1 MFSRE
6 LIDYT
11 VSTFKESKIDIL
23 TGTMVKEVKEKS
35 VVLQMPDKSI
45 KEVPVGLVVWAG
57 GNKPRNVS
65 VDLMSRLS
73 DAQKNKRGI
82 TVDGKL
88 FSRLHDPLSDSLD
101 SPVKD
106 HLRMAGTDGTI
117 FALGDCTSSQ
127 YAPTAQV
134 ASQQGVYLARV
145 VKQLAKR
152 DALLEQISVA
162 EKEGMS
168 TESLEKQL
176 AKIESLR
183 PFHYSHQGSLAYI
196 GSEKAIADLEF
207 FHHKVR
213 LLSLRSPPVLTT
225 LIVLLGGRCDVP
237 ILAECLLEH
246 TFLPAESR
254 VSRY

>member
-1 MFSRE
+1 MFSKE

-23 TGTMVKEVKEKS
+23 TGTMVKEIKDKS

-57 GNKPRNVS
+57 GNKARGVS
-65 VDLMSRLS
+65 VDLMSRLP
-73 DAQKNKRGI
+73 DTQKNKRGI
-82 TVDGKL
+82 TVDG
-88 FSRLHDPLSDSLD
+88 RP
-101 SPVKD
+101 SPMSANGYLIHLKSSTTD
-106 HLRMAGTDGTI
+106 HLRMAGSDGTI

-134 ASQQGVYLARV
+134 ASQQGVYLARLF
-145 VKQLAKR
+145 KQFAKR
-152 DALLEQISVA
+152 DALLEHISA
-162 EKEGMS
+162 AKQEGAS

-176 AKIESLR
+176 NKAKNLR

-207 FHHKVR
+207 FHHKVGP
-213 LLSLRSPPVLTT
+213 SLPFVVT
-225 LIVLLGGRCDVP
+225 
-237 ILAECLLEH
+237 
-246 TFLPAESR
+246 
-254 VSRY
+254 